1 MPCTIHLM
9 EPHFSL
15 DGRVAL
21 ITGGASGIG
30 EATAR
35 VFASAGA
42 KVLIADLHQ
51 ERAEQL
57 ARELPAAQPLV
68 CDITDE
74 QAVQRMFDGIP
85 KLDVLVNN
93 AGIGLVGGVEETS
106 LEDFHR
112 LFQ

>member
-1 MPCTIHLM
+1 MD
-9 EPHFSL
+9 PHFRL

-21 ITGGASGIG
+21 ITGAASGIG

-42 KVLIADLHQ
+42 KVLIADLHR
-51 ERAEQL
+51 ERAEKL
-57 ARELPAAQPLV
+57 ARELPSAEPLV

-74 QAVQRMFDGIP
+74 QAVKRMFEAIE

-106 LEDFHR
+106 LEDFQR
-112 LFQ
+112 LFQVN